1 MPKQGLRQAILAER
15 RALSVS
21 EVTELSHLVQQAF
34 ITTGEFAKARV
45 VAIYAPIHNEVDTSE
60 VMNTAL
66 MSAKVLLFPAVC
78 HNGLELRRISVP
90 GELHKGAF
98 GIPEPAAECPVH
110 SPGGADLI
118 VIPGIAFDIC
128 GIRIGYGK
136 GYYDRTLHHL
146 EGKGKLVGFCYD
158 FQLLERIAGEPHD
171 VRMDMI
177 ITERRIIRLRY

>member
-15 RALSVS
+15 RALSPA
-21 EVTELSHLVQQAF
+21 EATALSRLIQQAF
-34 ITTGEFAKARV
+34 IASGEFAGARV

-60 VMNTAL
+60 VMHAAL
-66 MSAKVLLFPAVC
+66 DSSKVLLFPAVRPD
-78 HNGLELRRISVP
+78 GLELRKISGP
-90 GELHKGAF
+90 GELRKGAF

-110 SPGGADLI
+110 SPEDADLI

-128 GIRIGYGK
+128 GTRIGYGK

-177 ITERRIIRLRY
+177 ITERRLIRLRY

>member
-78 HNGLELRRISVP
+78 HNGLELRSISVP

-110 SPGGADLI
+110 SPGEADLI